1 MKYIQYITEVNDE
14 MWMYALDDMK
24 SIAIDAV
31 KDDIAIS
38 YTQEIDKLFRS
49 NHVISNIKS
58 HIAMLIYDEYTENIL
73 KIIDA
78 HHAIDNITRYF
89 AIIGADPTSP
99 ENIQKYNKYDDAEFM
114 QIVEFTLLENE
125 LPKKHKL

>member
-1 MKYIQYITEVNDE
+1 
-14 MWMYALDDMK
+14 
-24 SIAIDAV
+24 
-31 KDDIAIS
+31 
-38 YTQEIDKLFRS
+38 
-49 NHVISNIKS
+49 
-58 HIAMLIYDEYTENIL
+58 MLITDTSTENIL

-89 AIIGADPTSP
+89 AIIDADPTSP
-99 ENIQKYNKYDDAEFM
+99 ENIQKYMLYDDAEFM